1 MSKEEVFQK
10 VREKDEAVLH
20 CIENGDDDI
29 QLITS
34 STTLTNSE
42 VNYCF
47 RKLEEIGLIQVQKQ
61 DGMVERVVDGTTQ
74 VFEAPKRASLTPLG
88 EDYLENYSNE
98 MAENFSKEGRE
109 ELAEK
114 VAELESDVEE
124 LKSAF
129 EVFRRQVNERLSQS

>member
-1 MSKEEVFQK
+1 MFQK
-10 VREKDEAVLH
+10 VRGKDEAVLH

-47 RKLEEIGLIQVQKQ
+47 RKLEKIGLIQVRKQ
-61 DGMVERVVDGTTQ
+61 DGMVERVVDGTKQ
-74 VFEAPKRASLTPLG
+74 VFEAPKTAELTPLG
-88 EDYLENYSNE
+88 DDYLENYSSGS
-98 MAENFSKEGRE
+98 SKSFDTEGRE
-109 ELAEK
+109 ELAER
-114 VAELESDVEE
+114 VADLENDVQE

-129 EVFRRQVNERLSQS
+129 EVFKRQVNEKLSQ

>member
-10 VREKDEAVLH
+10 VRGKDEAVLH

-74 VFEAPKRASLTPLG
+74 VFEAPKAAELTPLG
-88 EDYLENYSNE
+88 DDYLENYSSE
-98 MAENFSKEGRE
+98 SSQSFDAEGRE
-109 ELAEK
+109 ELAER
-114 VAELESDVEE
+114 VADLENDVEE

-129 EVFRRQVNERLSQS
+129 EVFKRQVNQKISQ

>member
-20 CIENGDDDI
+20 CIEGGDSDI

-34 STTLTNSE
+34 STTLSNSE

-61 DGMVERVVDGTTQ
+61 EGMVERVVDGTTQ
-74 VFEAPKRASLTPLG
+74 VFEAPKRASMTPLG
-88 EDYLENYSNE
+88 EEYLENYSNDSVE
-98 MAENFSKEGRE
+98 KYSEKGRE
-109 ELAEK
+109 ELAER
-114 VAELESDVEE
+114 VAELESDIEE
-124 LKSAF
+124 LQSKF
-129 EVFRRQVNERLSQS
+129 EVFRRQVNQKLSEL

>member
-10 VREKDEAVLH
+10 VRGKDEAVLH

-47 RKLEEIGLIQVQKQ
+47 RKLEKIGLIQVQKQ
-61 DGMVERVVDGTTQ
+61 DGMVERVVDGTKQ
-74 VFEAPKRASLTPLG
+74 VFEAPKTAELTPLG
-88 EDYLENYSNE
+88 DDYLEKYSSGS
-98 MAENFSKEGRE
+98 SKSFDTEGRE
-109 ELAEK
+109 ELAER
-114 VAELESDVEE
+114 VADLENDVQE

-129 EVFRRQVNERLSQS
+129 EVFKRQVNEKLSQ